1 MKHLF
6 EKHKII
12 KNAANKHDFWLLPLG
27 ILFLPIYILVG
38 IAYGVQEFLLIW
50 FHCLIWQD
58 REILTP

>member
-6 EKHKII
+6 ENHKII

-27 ILFLPIYILVG
+27 ILFLPIY
-38 IAYGVQEFLLIW
+38 GVQEFLLIW